1 MNKFKFGLLAIA
13 LFASFG
19 AAAQSTSNS
28 STTASAQTA
37 PVANTNNIIFPN
49 STPSVAGTVLQPGQS
64 FVEQSGS
71 VKTTGQAFLPGM
83 SVASGSFNCGATGG
97 LAIGG
102 QGFSVSAGGA
112 KSLKDCVALN
122 LMNFASLSK
131 DEELYVA
138 LLCTMDVGKEAMTAL
153 KRPCPD
159 GSKQQITSAPP
170 AYQQTY
176 TLKEATPQPVPAVAV
191 GNADQRNLASGMRP
205 EEKLRWIGADLKD
218 PYIARRAPQ

>member
-28 STTASAQTA
+28 STTASATTS
-37 PVANTNNIIFPN
+37 PVANTNNINFAG
-49 STPSVAGTVLQPGQS
+49 STPSLAGTVLLPGQNN
-64 FVEQSGS
+64 VDQSGS

-83 SVASGSFNCGATGG
+83 AVASGSFNCGATGG
-97 LAIGG
+97 LAAGG
-102 QGFSVSAGGA
+102 QGFSLAIGGA

-131 DEELYVA
+131 DEELYIA
-138 LLCTMDVGKEAMTAL
+138 LLCTMDVGKEAMTNL

-170 AYQQTY
+170 AYQQQY
-176 TLKEATPQPVPAVAV
+176 TLKEAAPQPKPAVAV
-191 GNADQRNLASGMRP
+191 GTADQRNVASGYNDDP
-205 EEKLRWIGADLKD
+205 KLRWIGANMND
-218 PYIARRAPQ
+218 PYIARRAP